1 MVFPYF
7 VMVYHQFSSIS
18 PRLFQQN
25 PVRNSHQVLDT
36 WHESVRRVKA
46 AAKGRRGAAAAVW
59 WEFPGSFLRVSGGI
73 VNL

>member
-25 PVRNSHQVLDT
+25 PVRNSLPSGAGHLAR
-36 WHESVRRVKA
+36 ECPEGKGGGKGKA
-46 AAKGRRGAAAAVW
+46 RQWRG
-59 WEFPGSFLRVSGGI
+59 GSFL
-73 VNL
+73 